1 MYMELGKFD
10 EFGKVQSSGE
20 MHTEPRKCGVA
31 VLGGGGA
38 YIFGT
43 FDRVQ
48 SSGEIYTGTREC
60 DESITFQFPGETWT
74 GSSLG

>member
-1 MYMELGKFD
+1 MYRELGKFD

-60 DESITFQFPGETWT
+60 DESIIFPFPEETWT
-74 GSSLG
+74 GDSPG